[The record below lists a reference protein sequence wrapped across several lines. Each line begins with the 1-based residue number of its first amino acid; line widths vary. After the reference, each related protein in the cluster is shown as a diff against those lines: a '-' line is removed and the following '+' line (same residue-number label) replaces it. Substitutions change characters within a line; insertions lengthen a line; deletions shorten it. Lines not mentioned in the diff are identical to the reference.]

1 MRKTLLSFTLCV
13 AVIMFS
19 RILGQAPEQTKVT
32 LYLPDRY
39 IMHLIPVKT
48 TVPASNAEKEAV
60 EILDLLSS
68 SAGENTSFVRYL
80 KSGDAKVNVDSEIAT
95 VVLSRQIAKSIPKD
109 RDGEKLFIYHIVNSL
124 CSLPDVKYVRFSGL
138 NSDKKNLFI
147 FADDRELFSANYDV

>member
-39 IMHLIPVKT
+39 IMHLIPVT
-48 TVPASNAEKEAV
+48 TAITASDTDRMASQIIE
-60 EILDLLSS
+60 LLSS
-68 SAGENTSFVRYL
+68 SGGENSSFIKYVNADDINI
-80 KSGDAKVNVDSEIAT
+80 KIDAEIAT
-95 VVLSRQIAKSIPKD
+95 VTLSRNLTNSIPKN